1 LNCGAG
7 RGYSKATFQFSA
19 ARKRAFSVKRCGGV
33 CALAAHKLHHTF
45 LQMAQLAESMASAT
59 LLAAHKHY
67 HTFL

>member
-1 LNCGAG
+1 MNCGAG

-45 LQMAQLAESMASAT
+45 LQERINDATPIFVDTCGAQT
-59 LLAAHKHY
+59 P
-67 HTFL
+67 